1 MNVYPFIE
9 AEKAEQDGNVAMACV
24 LLKVSRS
31 AYYEWSKH
39 VPSARDLSDA
49 ELGDKIVD
57 IFTKSRRTYGAP
69 RILTA
74 LAEDGICVGKKRV
87 ARLMVRRGL
96 VGRCKRRFKVTTTPD
111 PDARTLAPDLL
122 KRAFSPEAHE
132 LDTAW
137 CGDITYIRTW
147 EGWLYLATVID
158 LASRKV
164 VGFAMAEHMRA
175 DLVCDALEMALLR
188 RQPAVGVKFH
198 SDRGSQYTS
207 EQFRR
212 LLAQHGVVQSL
223 SRPRQCWDNAVAES
237 WFATLK
243 EELIHRQGWPT
254 RVIARRAIFE
264 FIEVFYNRQR
274 RHSSLGNLTPV
285 AYEEGRSKLTD
296 DNDTQA
302 A

>member
-9 AEKAEQDGNVAMACV
+9 AEKAKQDGNVAKACV
-24 LLKVSRS
+24 LLEVSRS
-31 AYYEWSKH
+31 AYYEWSNH
-39 VPSARDLSDA
+39 VPSARELSDT
-49 ELGDKIVD
+49 ELGDRIVKIH
-57 IFTKSRRTYGAP
+57 TESRATYGAP
-69 RILTA
+69 RIKTK
-74 LAEDGICVGKKRV
+74 LAESGICVGQKRV

-96 VGRCKRRFKVTTTPD
+96 IGRCKRRFKVTTTPD
-111 PDARTLAPDLL
+111 PDATSLAPDLI
-122 KRAFSPEAHE
+122 KRNFMPQAHE
-132 LDTAW
+132 IDTVW

-164 VGFAMAEHMRA
+164 VGFAMADHMRA
-175 DLVCDALEMALLR
+175 ELVSDALDMAIER
-188 RQPAVGVKFH
+188 RQPARGLIFH

-207 EQFRR
+207 ETFRK
-212 LLAQHGVVQSL
+212 LLRQHHVVQSL

-243 EELIHRQGWPT
+243 EELIYRQGWPT
-254 RVIARRAIFE
+254 RTTARRAIFE

-274 RHSSLGNLTPV
+274 LHSSLGNLTPV
-285 AYEEGRSKLTD
+285 AYEERRRQNSGPS
-296 DNDTQA
+296 DTQA

>member
-1 MNVYPFIE
+1 MKLYPFIE
-9 AEKAEQDGNVAMACV
+9 AEKAELDGNVAMACV
-24 LLKVSRS
+24 LLEVSRS

-39 VPSARDLSDA
+39 VPSARDVSDV

-57 IFTKSRRTYGAP
+57 IHTKSRGTYGAP
-69 RILTA
+69 RITTE
-74 LAEDGICVGKKRV
+74 LAEDGICVGQKRV

-96 VGRCKRRFKVTTTPD
+96 IGRCKRRFKVTTIPD
-111 PDARTLAPDLL
+111 PDATSLAADLI
-122 KRAFSPEAHE
+122 KRVFSSEAYE

-164 VGFAMAEHMRA
+164 VGFAMADHMRA
-175 DLVCDALEMALLR
+175 DLVCDALEMAIAQ
-188 RQPAVGVKFH
+188 RQPAPG
-198 SDRGSQYTS
+198 
-207 EQFRR
+207 QFRQ
-212 LLAQHGVVQSL
+212 LLTQHHVVQSL

-243 EELIHRQGWPT
+243 EELIYRQGWPT
-254 RVIARRAIFE
+254 RVMARRAIFE

-274 RHSSLGNLTPV
+274 RHSSLGDLTPAV
-285 AYEEGRSKLTD
+285 YEERRRKHSARS
-296 DNDTQA
+296 DTQA